1 MLKLKRK
8 TYRGIIVVCVTACF
22 FVRHLCLEVLNGG
35 ETMKFF
41 NKNINKVLSVV
52 LVVVSVLVVL
62 QFVCSNDTLNAGE
75 TPTESAMARVNPN
88 IRKIVPTTTV
98 SATTVPVETTTAKP
112 KATKA
117 TTQPQTKA
125 TKATKATTQPVTT
138 TQATVPFATAIPPKE
153 PVDYQSQWDA
163 GYLVAI
169 DNPDKT
175 YECSKV
181 TLTDEDRD
189 LLERLCMGEF
199 GSGGFI
205 GAALIAQ
212 SVKDAM
218 CFDGYP
224 TVASVIENCHYT
236 GSTKIGTNQEC
247 IQAVSYIFDE
257 NKDAV
262 QHRIMYMYNPDMV
275 QSAFHESQNYIL
287 TYQTVRFFDRWG
299 Y

>member
-1 MLKLKRK
+1 
-8 TYRGIIVVCVTACF
+8 
-22 FVRHLCLEVLNGG
+22 
-35 ETMKFF
+35 MKFF
-41 NKNINKVLSVV
+41 NKNVNKVLSVV
-52 LVVVSVLVVL
+52 LVVISVLVVL
-62 QFVCSNDTLNAGE
+62 QFVCSNGTLNAGE
-75 TPTESAMARVNPN
+75 TPRESAMARVNPN
-88 IRKIVPTTTV
+88 IQRIMPTTAV
-98 SATTVPVETTTAKP
+98 PATVPVETTTAKP
-112 KATKA
+112 KAT
-117 TTQPQTKA
+117 TQPI
-125 TKATKATTQPVTT
+125 TTEA
-138 TQATVPFATAIPPKE
+138 ATVPFATAIPPKE

-175 YECSKV
+175 YECAKV

-224 TVASVIENCHYT
+224 TVESVIKNCHYT
-236 GSTKIGTNQEC
+236 GSTKIGTNEAC

>member
-8 TYRGIIVVCVTACF
+8 AYRGIIIMCVTACF

-62 QFVCSNDTLNAGE
+62 QFVCSNGTLNAGE

-189 LLERLCMGEF
+189 TFSGNRNQLFYKRLRAGVLPLLPTTPQKAKMTDFPARTFPAARSFPTIRRF
-199 GSGGFI
+199 GSCV
-205 GAALIAQ
+205 L
-212 SVKDAM
+212 
-218 CFDGYP
+218 P
-224 TVASVIENCHYT
+224 
-236 GSTKIGTNQEC
+236 
-247 IQAVSYIFDE
+247 AV
-257 NKDAV
+257 
-262 QHRIMYMYNPDMV
+262 
-275 QSAFHESQNYIL
+275 
-287 TYQTVRFFDRWG
+287 
-299 Y
+299 